1 LFSVCLVE
9 TPAET
14 EPGDGPESELVKKD
28 AAIDVTWM
36 LEHARQVY
44 RLLPGGLT
52 VLGVF
57 IFHNEDVF
65 AKQDGKLRK
74 LLTGISNLSESVSK
88 EQIVFVSN
96 NVAKILDAK
105 TNSFKNIDL
114 KPQEKPLEFVRL
126 DASMIL
132 DIPVAR
138 TVEEELAADL
148 APAVHKMEENL
159 KHCIF
164 VFGNKLLNDKETLG
178 KPFELDKKKSK
189 GKGKNE
195 SFDTSECDENAQTV
209 INVDML
215 YTDSLC
221 PELVECQDSVV
232 RLKVAGKLCSR
243 VYLAPGATVQF
254 AKQEIVQ
261 DILRSLKTRFAMH
274 CDTIQQDKEDGVE
287 EEKRI
292 VHEPPRRVFVTLDPF
307 DLGVSVSDYLYPG
320 EGSEDCINNIKELF
334 GWQISEDNIED
345 DVEIVA
351 SPRDTRGPPPAQT
364 DMKQG
369 KKKRIPIA
377 AIASLGIAAI
387 AVGLSYFSLGSG
399 VADETSEYAE

>member
-1 LFSVCLVE
+1 MPGRSTGFYQVSSWYMKGSCILSYFSL
-9 TPAET
+9 
-14 EPGDGPESELVKKD
+14 
-28 AAIDVTWM
+28 
-36 LEHARQVY
+36 
-44 RLLPGGLT
+44 GGLT
-52 VLGVF
+52 ILGVF

-215 YTDSLC
+215 YT
-221 PELVECQDSVV
+221 
-232 RLKVAGKLCSR
+232 GN
-243 VYLAPGATVQF
+243 T
-254 AKQEIVQ
+254 
-261 DILRSLKTRFAMH
+261 
-274 CDTIQQDKEDGVE
+274 DTDVLED
-287 EEKRI
+287 
-292 VHEPPRRVFVTLDPF
+292 
-307 DLGVSVSDYLYPG
+307 Y
-320 EGSEDCINNIKELF
+320 
-334 GWQISEDNIED
+334 
-345 DVEIVA
+345 
-351 SPRDTRGPPPAQT
+351 
-364 DMKQG
+364 
-369 KKKRIPIA
+369 
-377 AIASLGIAAI
+377 
-387 AVGLSYFSLGSG
+387 
-399 VADETSEYAE
+399 